1 MARRPADDDAP
12 RLPRGGTFKLSVPE
26 LVRIAMVATALVAL
40 LVLQRPCADSLSK
53 FVLSFDGTDAGVG
66 DAGAIDPGATAAP
79 VGVHLRTDMTP
90 AELEAAIAAA
100 RGIAAGD
107 AGPNGPVDARDT
119 RDAAP

>member
-12 RLPRGGTFKLSVPE
+12 RLPRGGTFKLSAPE

-66 DAGAIDPGATAAP
+66 DAGAIDAGATAAP

-107 AGPNGPVDARDT
+107 AGPSGPVDAS
-119 RDAAP
+119 DAAP

>member
-1 MARRPADDDAP
+1 MARRSDDDDAP

-66 DAGAIDPGATAAP
+66 DGAAGDPGAAAVP
-79 VGVHLRTDMTP
+79 VGVHLRTDMSP

-100 RGIAAGD
+100 RGTVARD
-107 AGPNGPVDARDT
+107 AGVDGSDRDARDAG
-119 RDAAP
+119 R

>member
-1 MARRPADDDAP
+1 
-12 RLPRGGTFKLSVPE
+12 V
-26 LVRIAMVATALVAL
+26 
-40 LVLQRPCADSLSK
+40 
-53 FVLSFDGTDAGVG
+53 
-66 DAGAIDPGATAAP
+66 AIDPGATAAP

-107 AGPNGPVDARDT
+107 AGPVDASDT